1 MFCVTYWCKWP
12 KCDQKWKFWPIWQF
26 WTFFVTFGPLTRI
39 WYIKHPTNYIFGIY
53 SMWLHSFFHKNTK
66 NILKRVLSLTMF
78 WNILNF
84 QNLFLG
90 SDFFFTIFKYISN
103 GKITGSLNMSK
114 MMLFWT
120 TLPAAYYIYSVTV

>member
-39 WYIKHPTNYIFGIY
+39 WYIKHPTNYIY
-53 SMWLHSFFHKNTK
+53 SMWLHSFLFIRIQKIFLNGSWASPCFGIFLIFKTY
-66 NILKRVLSLTMF
+66 F
-78 WNILNF
+78 WGPI
-84 QNLFLG
+84 
-90 SDFFFTIFKYISN
+90 FFFTMVKYISN

-120 TLPAAYYIYSVTV
+120 TLPAAYYIYSVTVQK